1 MEKQTFVTFLGLW
14 KKLLSVNLHP
24 KHIWQKH
31 FKKTRTFEPSALQRT
46 IIIIDSRKRLN
57 IEINLKGM
65 ATIVTIPPTPLKKN
79 PVEAEV
85 SHRIA
90 QWLYHSAPQLVG

>member
-65 ATIVTIPPTPLKKN
+65 ATIVNIPPTPLKKKSCGG
-79 PVEAEV
+79 